1 MPNNTAAVE
10 EEKPSSS
17 AKKLLNHWLRFSSGL
32 PYTGHMKSHLILLSA
47 TGTLE
52 SNEGDPELLVYIPW
66 NKLAMMENTCPN
78 ARIGIGREGM
88 RSSYGARAKIL
99 RRGKTPLYFLR
110 HQLAQT
116 KLACLAG
123 AQPPASQCFLL
134 QDLGMHQALKAPE
147 HSFAYTKK
155 TIEPAFGLKLP
166 KIFDNFE
173 DKPVASGSIA
183 QVHRLRATLRFR
195 YPGQHVKP
203 HSSCHKG

>member
-1 MPNNTAAVE
+1 
-10 EEKPSSS
+10 
-17 AKKLLNHWLRFSSGL
+17 
-32 PYTGHMKSHLILLSA
+32 
-47 TGTLE
+47 
-52 SNEGDPELLVYIPW
+52 
-66 NKLAMMENTCPN
+66 
-78 ARIGIGREGM
+78 M
-88 RSSYGARAKIL
+88 RSSYGAIAKIL
-99 RRGKTPLYFLR
+99 RRGKTPLYFIR

-123 AQPPASQCFLL
+123 R
-134 QDLGMHQALKAPE
+134 DLCMHQALKALE

-195 YPGQHVKP
+195 KDDVIINLG
-203 HSSCHKG
+203 SCPFASTCASCCFGGNL

>member
-1 MPNNTAAVE
+1 
-10 EEKPSSS
+10 
-17 AKKLLNHWLRFSSGL
+17 
-32 PYTGHMKSHLILLSA
+32 
-47 TGTLE
+47 
-52 SNEGDPELLVYIPW
+52 
-66 NKLAMMENTCPN
+66 
-78 ARIGIGREGM
+78 M
-88 RSSYGARAKIL
+88 RSSYGAIAKIL
-99 RRGKTPLYFLR
+99 RRGKTPLYFIR

-116 KLACLAG
+116 KLACLAEIY
-123 AQPPASQCFLL
+123 ACTKLSKLL
-134 QDLGMHQALKAPE
+134 N
-147 HSFAYTKK
+147 TKK